1 MSAVVDY
8 WHGHSDE
15 ITGRYGCRNSVE
27 AIEMLYQKVDDLLS
41 SSKEYIL
48 ENWPDIVRNSIKRN
62 EVRHYLA
69 AVKDFFGTLRTFE
82 NEFCENDYKAF
93 ATFDDAWIARK
104 YFVMMLDQSNLYNC
118 VFEEFSAFGNSRPSN
133 ARPFRGIARAFDD
146 YFSGV
151 NDVQIEDLI
160 VNHRYFAKPALWKGL
175 RAEAVIFAKAF
186 GLSAADMNHCFI
198 IPGKHCPHRNLG
210 LVTDRPCKAES
221 EYGICA
227 AIDLYKH
234 CRV

>member
-82 NEFCENDYKAF
+82 NEFCENDY
-93 ATFDDAWIARK
+93 
-104 YFVMMLDQSNLYNC
+104 NLNY
-118 VFEEFSAFGNSRPSN
+118 S
-133 ARPFRGIARAFDD
+133 
-146 YFSGV
+146 
-151 NDVQIEDLI
+151 
-160 VNHRYFAKPALWKGL
+160 
-175 RAEAVIFAKAF
+175 
-186 GLSAADMNHCFI
+186 
-198 IPGKHCPHRNLG
+198 
-210 LVTDRPCKAES
+210 
-221 EYGICA
+221 
-227 AIDLYKH
+227 
-234 CRV
+234 